1 MPSYVHSATAA
12 RSASPCRFCAP
23 RLGPIG
29 KLEPG
34 RACHLLLS
42 VHEESRGGGDN
53 NDADDEAVGN
63 AAPPSLPSPP
73 QSSLP
78 GWSTE
83 SDLIHRLRSTPN
95 VHVPNI
101 ARPPADG
108 MLMSAALSH
117 S

>member
-1 MPSYVHSATAA
+1 MQAA
-12 RSASPCRFCAP
+12 CQCSSRVAMAQQVSNA
-23 RLGPIG
+23 
-29 KLEPG
+29 
-34 RACHLLLS
+34 
-42 VHEESRGGGDN
+42 SRGGKRTRGS
-53 NDADDEAVGN
+53 DEAVGN

-101 ARPPADG
+101 ARPPADR